1 MLNPVYCFKSMKKL
15 FLFIL
20 CLLGASPVFCQQQ
33 IPLNEKHYLDSLQ
46 NILKT
51 SGADS
56 SKANANF
63 LLVDYWKFK
72 DTLKSKSYLLAGKKI
87 AKKDAY
93 STALSYFYEGQ
104 YYFNWDKARASVAF
118 KKAAD
123 ALAVFTTKKAYA
135 RRAAAWYNYAIMNM
149 DKGYGFIAKITLE
162 KAIPDAEKTGDP
174 TQVAQ
179 YYTRLA
185 TILMNNSQF
194 AKATLYNEKAISL
207 LEKAKK
213 DKTSLLFAYLGGVSI
228 YCYENRAEK
237 AKVLLDKAYPL
248 LKPFPESV
256 NYTLYYYNETL
267 YFTTIQSF
275 NKALASIEKGIVLVK
290 KYHQTQL
297 YQMFLYSKYE
307 IFGKQ
312 KEYKKA
318 RQILLDIIKEG
329 TLTASM
335 IDKATIYGE
344 VAKTSAK
351 LNDYKE
357 AYTWLSK
364 YRVVND
370 SVNSDQ
376 TNLKI
381 NELET
386 KYRSVKNQQKI
397 ASLEAQN
404 KQALLNAR
412 NNRLYNL
419 VLGLG
424 CLFLL
429 VSLVFVA
436 VIARNRSKLAEQK
449 EINYRQQLSEM
460 EQKQQLKVT
469 KAMLDGE
476 EHERE
481 RVARDLHDG
490 LGGMLAGVKI
500 GLSGWTDTQPGA
512 SQDKDLHRIIG
523 QLDTS
528 VSELRRI
535 ARNMVPET
543 LLDFGLEVALK
554 DLCEFHM
561 RDGLQIAFEAFNIET
576 SIPISTQLHIY
587 RIVQELLSNAI
598 KHARASSIILQC
610 TQDAKVFL
618 ITFEDNGIGF
628 DRKKQEQSKGM
639 GLKSIRNRVD
649 FFNGQLEIISGVGE
663 GTTINIELNIDAT
676 K

>member
-1 MLNPVYCFKSMKKL
+1 MKKL
-15 FLFIL
+15 SLFIL
-20 CLLGASPVFCQQQ
+20 CLLSVHYVFCQQQ
-33 IPLNEKHYLDSLQ
+33 IPINEKHYLDSLQ

-72 DTLKSKSYLLAGKKI
+72 DTLKSKAYLLAGKKI
-87 AKKDAY
+87 AKKDPY
-93 STALSYFYEGQ
+93 SIAVSSFYEGE
-104 YYFNWDKARASVAF
+104 YYFNWNKARASVAF
-118 KKAAD
+118 RKAAD
-123 ALAVFTTKKAYA
+123 ALSYFTTKKAYVM
-135 RRAAAWYNYAIMNM
+135 RAAAWYNYAIMNIE
-149 DKGYGFIAKITLE
+149 KEGYSFITKITLE
-162 KAIPDAEKTGDP
+162 KAIPDAEKSGDS
-174 TQVAQ
+174 TLVAQ
-179 YYTRLA
+179 YYTRLS

-194 AKATLYNEKAISL
+194 AKATFYNQKAISL
-207 LEKAKK
+207 LESAKH
-213 DKTSLLFAYLGGVSI
+213 DKTSLLFAYLSGVSI
-228 YCYENRAEK
+228 YCYENHAEK
-237 AKVLLDKAYPL
+237 AKTLLNKANAL

-256 NYTLYYYNETL
+256 NYTLYFYNEVL
-267 YFTTIQSF
+267 YFSTIQAF
-275 NKALASIEKGIVLVK
+275 DRALSSINKGIVLAK
-290 KYHQTQL
+290 KYHQNQL
-297 YQMFLYSKYE
+297 YQQFLFRQYN
-307 IFGKQ
+307 IFGQQ
-312 KEYKKA
+312 KEYRKA

-357 AYTWLSK
+357 AYKWLSK
-364 YRVVND
+364 YRSVSDSINND
-370 SVNSDQ
+370 QIKV
-376 TNLKI
+376 KV

-386 KYRSVKNQQKI
+386 KYRSVQNQHKI
-397 ASLEAQN
+397 ASLEVQN

-429 VSLVFVA
+429 ASLVFVA
-436 VIARNRSKLAEQK
+436 VIARNKSKLAEQK

-500 GLSGWTDTQPGA
+500 GLSGWTDTRPGA

-561 RDGLQIAFEAFNIET
+561 RDNLQIAFEAFNILT
-576 SIPISTQLHIY
+576 NIPIAIQLHIY
-587 RIVQELLSNAI
+587 RIAQELLSNAI
-598 KHARASSIILQC
+598 KHAQASSIILQC

-618 ITFEDNGIGF
+618 ITLEDNGIGF
-628 DRKKQEQSKGM
+628 DHLREEKSKGM

-649 FFNGQLEIISGVGE
+649 FFNGQMEILSAEGE

>member
-1 MLNPVYCFKSMKKL
+1 MKKIFL
-15 FLFIL
+15 FLL
-20 CLLGASPVFCQQQ
+20 CYLGIHQAFCQQQ
-33 IPLNEKHYLDSLQ
+33 IPLNEKKYLDSLQ
-46 NILKT
+46 NILNT
-51 SGADS
+51 AAADS

-72 DTLKSKSYLLAGKKI
+72 DTLKSKAYLLAGKKMVN
-87 AKKDAY
+87 KDAY
-93 STALSYFYEGQ
+93 YQALSYFYEGQ
-104 YYFNWDKARASVAF
+104 YYFNLNKARASVAF

-123 ALAVFTTKKAYA
+123 ALAYFTTKKAYA
-135 RRAAAWYNYAIMNM
+135 SRAAAWYNYALMNM
-149 DKGYGFIAKITLE
+149 DKEGYGFITKITLE
-162 KAIPDAEKTGDP
+162 KSIPDAEKSGKP
-174 TQVAQ
+174 ALVAQ

-185 TILMNNSQF
+185 TILMNNAQLG
-194 AKATLYNEKAISL
+194 KATLYNQKAISL
-207 LEKAKK
+207 LEHVKQ
-213 DKTSLLFAYLGGVSI
+213 DKTSLLFAYLSAVST
-228 YCYENRAEK
+228 YCYDNHAEK
-237 AKVLLDKAYPL
+237 ARPLLKKASAL
-248 LKPFPESV
+248 LKPFSESV
-256 NYTLYYYNETL
+256 NYPLYFYNEAL
-267 YFTTIQSF
+267 YFSTVQAFTQ
-275 NKALASIEKGIVLVK
+275 ALASINKGIVLAK

-297 YQMFLYSKYE
+297 YQLFLFRQYDVL
-307 IFGKQ
+307 GQQKQ
-312 KEYKKA
+312 YGKA
-318 RQILLDIIKEG
+318 RQILFNIIKEG

-335 IDKATIYGE
+335 IDRAMIYGE
-344 VAKTSAK
+344 IAKTSAK

-357 AYTWLSK
+357 AYKWLSK
-364 YRVVND
+364 SRIVSD
-370 SVNSDQ
+370 SNHIDQ
-376 TNLKI
+376 TKMKI

-386 KYRSVKNQQKI
+386 KYRSVQNQQKI

-404 KQALLNAR
+404 KQVLLNAR

-419 VLGLG
+419 VLGLS

-429 VSLVFVA
+429 ISLVFVA
-436 VIARNRSKLAEQK
+436 LMARNRSKLAQQK
-449 EINYRQQLSEM
+449 EINYHQQLVEM

-512 SQDKDLHRIIG
+512 SQDKDLNRIIG

-543 LLDFGLEVALK
+543 LLNFGLEIALK

-561 RDGLQIAFEAFNIET
+561 RDGLQIVFEAFSIQTNIPVA
-576 SIPISTQLHIY
+576 IQLHIY
-587 RIVQELLSNAI
+587 RMAQELLSNAV
-598 KHARASSIILQC
+598 KHAKASAIILQC
-610 TQDAKVFL
+610 TQDAAVFL
-618 ITFEDNGIGF
+618 ITLEDNGIGF
-628 DRKKQEQSKGM
+628 NHLKQEKSKGM

-649 FFNGQLEIISGVGE
+649 FFNGQMEILSAEGE
-663 GTTINIELNIDAT
+663 GTTINIEINIDAS